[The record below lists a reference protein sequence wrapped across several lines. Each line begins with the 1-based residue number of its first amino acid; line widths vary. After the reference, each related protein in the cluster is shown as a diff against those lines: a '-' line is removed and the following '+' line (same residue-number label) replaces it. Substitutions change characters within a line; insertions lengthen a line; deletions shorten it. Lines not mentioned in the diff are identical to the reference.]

1 LTRRAANAPGEK
13 ETTVLDDATLEDIE
27 DKAWAAM
34 GETRMSHGKIVSAT
48 AQDSYRVVV
57 EKLERAQADAA
68 AMREAVGPAFDQYLG
83 QGEEPTALEAA
94 FPVFRDNQA
103 GRALLAAHAAQLAAK
118 DEEIAGLK
126 AENVC
131 DACVGSG
138 SPVSGLPCMC
148 GGTGKMSRAA
158 VNLREQLITER
169 QGWRRD
175 CDRIVGKLRAKD
187 KEIATER
194 QSHAHT
200 IEVAKN
206 EAAWRKQLQT
216 ELAAERQLAD
226 DLNEGLR
233 LWSDELHAS
242 ESITGRFIAAELKR
256 RFALAPTATPAADG
270 DTGKETP

>member
-27 DKAWAAM
+27 DKARAATPGPWM
-34 GETRMSHGKIVSAT
+34 INPDDRPNRVWVSDNGSPYCTVADT
-48 AQDSYRVVV
+48 APGGAR
-57 EKLERAQADAA
+57 DAA
-68 AMREAVGPAFDQYLG
+68 HIARADP
-83 QGEEPTALEAA
+83 PTVLALVAA
-94 FPVFRDNQA
+94 L
-103 GRALLAAHAAQLAAK
+103 RAARKQIAAHAAQLAAK